1 MALRSSTT
9 LFGLLLFA
17 GGLSLQAGSYAVK
30 PVRIELS
37 SRQLRTTFQVENL
50 GDEPVTVQAHVVAW
64 NANGGEEIQAEN
76 DEILLNPPIFS
87 VLPGHQQ
94 YIRLGMRKPR
104 PDTSESTFRLI
115 LEEVPPAPKPGVNGL
130 RTLLRISVPIFFKPK
145 VSAPHL
151 VWSAKHGAGDGM
163 VLSVSNSGNAHVQI
177 RRFSVTDVASGAVSQ
192 VQGSASYVLQQG
204 KKEWTIHNSELANA
218 TKIVVQAQTDN
229 GDIHEEL
236 VPSP

>member
-1 MALRSSTT
+1 MALSSSTT
-9 LFGLLLFA
+9 VFSLLLFT
-17 GGLSLQAGSYAVK
+17 GGLSVQAGSYAVK

-37 SRQLRTTFQVENL
+37 SRQLRTTIQVENL

-64 NANGGEEIQAEN
+64 NANGGDEVQTDN

-94 YIRLGMRKPR
+94 YVRLGMRKPR
-104 PDTSESTFRLI
+104 PDGSESTFRLI
-115 LEEVPPAPKPGVNGL
+115 LEEVPPPPKPDLNGL
-130 RTLLRISVPIFFKPK
+130 RTLLRISVPIFFKPR

-151 VWSAKHGAGDGM
+151 VWSAKRGSDENV

-177 RRFSVTDVASGAVSQ
+177 RKFSVAAADSGEAGFVHGT
-192 VQGSASYVLQQG
+192 VSYVLQQG
-204 KKEWTIHNSELANA
+204 KKEWTIHNAQLANA
-218 TKIVVQAQTDN
+218 GKIVVQAQTDN
-229 GDIHEEL
+229 GDVHEEL